1 MIAVWFAFEAWRCAT
16 AATEWRRFARLPDP
30 SPEEKSLAVS
40 ARVSS
45 PLSVCAALLV
55 AASLSSCIPLV
66 LGGAA
71 VTGGYVAGQERGVG
85 TIASDTDIRAGIN
98 NAWYSYNSDMAGQ
111 LSLSVYDGRVLITG
125 IVSNPDFKPQAVRL
139 AGQVKG
145 VKEVND
151 EILVSDRSTIG
162 NSARDELIKTRLRSA
177 VLFDG
182 DVRSVN
188 YTIDVINGV
197 VYLSGSART
206 QAELDKV
213 IDYARNIPNVKKVV
227 NYARIRPGEP
237 PAPGR
242 APVTQGGP
250 AGAAPPNDAAYAQPG
265 ANAPAQPSG
274 PQPSYA
280 QPAPNPPPRS
290 AGSGPIEVTPLR

>member
-1 MIAVWFAFEAWRCAT
+1 
-16 AATEWRRFARLPDP
+16 
-30 SPEEKSLAVS
+30 LAVF

-55 AASLSSCIPLV
+55 AGSLSSCIPLV

-71 VTGGYVAGQERGVG
+71 ATGGYVAGQERGVG
-85 TIASDTDIRAGIN
+85 TMVSDADIRAGIN
-98 NAWYSYNSDMAGQ
+98 NQWYRYNSDMAGQ

-125 IVSNPDFKPQAVRL
+125 IVSNPEFKTQAVRL
-139 AGQVKG
+139 ASQVKG

-177 VLFDG
+177 ILFDG

-188 YTIDVINGV
+188 YTIDVVNGV

-227 NYARIRPGEP
+227 NYARIRVGEP

-242 APVTQGGP
+242 APVTQGGVTQGGP
-250 AGAAPPNDAAYAQPG
+250 TTVAPGNAPSDDPAYAQPG
-265 ANAPAQPSG
+265 AAPSAN
-274 PQPSYA
+274 PQPIYQ

-290 AGSGPIEVTPLR
+290 GGSGAIEVTPLR

>member
-1 MIAVWFAFEAWRCAT
+1 
-16 AATEWRRFARLPDP
+16 
-30 SPEEKSLAVS
+30 LAVS

-55 AASLSSCIPLV
+55 AGSLSSCIPII

-85 TIASDTDIRAGIN
+85 TIVSDADIRAGIN
-98 NAWYSYNSDMAGQ
+98 AQWYRANSDMAGQ

-125 IVSNPDFKPQAVRL
+125 IVSNPEFKVQAVRL
-139 AGQVKG
+139 ASQVKG

-213 IDYARNIPNVKKVV
+213 IDYARNIPDVKKVV
-227 NYARIRPGEP
+227 NYARIRVGEP

-242 APVTQGGP
+242 SAVTQGGP
-250 AGAAPPNDAAYAQPG
+250 TGIAPGNAPPGDPGYAQPG
-265 ANAPAQPSG
+265 YTQPGSAQPGSAQPSN
-274 PQPSYA
+274 PQPITPR
-280 QPAPNPPPRS
+280 PAPNPPTRS
-290 AGSGPIEVTPLR
+290 GGAGTIEVTPLR

>member
-1 MIAVWFAFEAWRCAT
+1 MPVP
-16 AATEWRRFARLPDP
+16 ARLSAP
-30 SPEEKSLAVS
+30 LAV
-40 ARVSS
+40 A
-45 PLSVCAALLV
+45 AALLV
-55 AASLSSCIPLV
+55 AGSLSSCVVPVL

-71 VTGGYVAGQERGVG
+71 ATGGYVAGQERGVG
-85 TIASDTDIRAGIN
+85 TIASDADIRAGIN
-98 NAWYSYNSDMAGQ
+98 NAWYSYNGDMAGQ

-125 IVSNPDFKPQAVRL
+125 IVSNPEFKSQAVHL
-139 AGQVKG
+139 AQQVKG
-145 VKEVND
+145 VREVND
-151 EILVSDRSTIG
+151 EIIVSNRSTFG

-177 VLFDG
+177 ILFDG

-188 YTIDVINGV
+188 YTIDVVNGV
-197 VYLSGSART
+197 VFLSGSART

-250 AGAAPPNDAAYAQPG
+250 ANVAPGNSPPNDPG
-265 ANAPAQPSG
+265 YVPPATTQPSFAPSSSPSPSNPPPLA
-274 PQPSYA
+274 PQPA
-280 QPAPNPPPRS
+280 NPPPRS
-290 AGSGPIEVTPLR
+290 GGSGAIEVTPLR